1 MDPQIFT
8 TMKHQMLDGKEKE
21 IANRSSPLFKVI
33 FISFLYALFT
43 FSANSPC
50 TPKIHSIPLPF
61 TESLTVNNGN
71 HQPLRLKYKPSDL
84 GFFFSSSDFLLV
96 MI

>member
-8 TMKHQMLDGKEKE
+8 AMKHQMLEGKETE
-21 IANRSSPLFKVI
+21 IAKRNSPLFKVI

-43 FSANSPC
+43 FSANSPS

-61 TESLTVNNGN
+61 TGSLTVNNGD
-71 HQPLRLKYKPSDL
+71 HQPLRLKYKPNDL

>member
-50 TPKIHSIPLPF
+50 TPKIHSILYL
-61 TESLTVNNGN
+61 SRN
-71 HQPLRLKYKPSDL
+71 HLRSTMGIINL
-84 GFFFSSSDFLLV
+84 
-96 MI
+96 